1 VTSPPTFSRLFCTIM
16 AAAGRYN
23 RMAASQPGFL
33 PLKSNLDGS
42 FSYFKRRKRVNK
54 NKKKNWNKFHD
65 FLFFVDTG
73 ETDGKDTQPQTT
85 VKKGKNLKPLWMDL
99 ILQLDSHIPGPKNV
113 LAFQQPSAKKQ
124 RRISEKAAK
133 LAALGVL
140 PASELGRAAAA
151 SGVSGKEHPVAN
163 NNPDRAFYG
172 LWSAGTPEAR
182 PERLNEEPSFLPAIE
197 VIAPGGSYNPDLF
210 LFFFLLD
217 LFREAYEVEVK
228 KLKAE
233 TGGVTLAKVSKIKNV
248 YCKYCIFFFRIFRR
262 FQAPDLDVQLSNE
275 LASSLCSL
283 KPEGSIL
290 KDIFKSLQRRNI
302 SEARERSECKR
313 KYKLKYSEK
322 RAFREIQ

>member
-1 VTSPPTFSRLFCTIM
+1 MSQIHIHDVTFPPTFSRLFCTIM

-73 ETDGKDTQPQTT
+73 ETDGKDTQQQTT
-85 VKKGKNLKPLWMDL
+85 VKKV
-99 ILQLDSHIPGPKNV
+99 QYDS
-113 LAFQQPSAKKQ
+113 
-124 RRISEKAAK
+124 
-133 LAALGVL
+133 
-140 PASELGRAAAA
+140 AA
-151 SGVSGKEHPVAN
+151 SVITHILFTIFSSDVIYIDFILTSSHLVLCGIDIGNQKIHISQPLHLIFLYFLK
-163 NNPDRAFYG
+163 
-172 LWSAGTPEAR
+172 R
-182 PERLNEEPSFLPAIE
+182 PKRLNEEPSFLPAIE
-197 VIAPGGSYNPDLF
+197 VI
-210 LFFFLLD
+210 D

-248 YCKYCIFFFRIFRR
+248 YCKYCIFFFFRIFRR
-262 FQAPDLDVQLSNE
+262 FQAPDLDVHLSNE

-290 KDIFKSLQRRNI
+290 KDIFNSLQRRNI